1 MFEKK
6 EIGII
11 YRKIYIGVIKIK
23 IIEKTLNKGE
33 IIPLTFDPI
42 FTSIFNNEENIC
54 ILEDFISIY
63 FDIPINEV
71 IGNLKIL
78 SRKLNKNN
86 KLEASKEVDLLLT
99 LNGVKI
105 NIELSNRCTIGVRE
119 RNLVYICGQ
128 HSKQLKVGDKNYQ
141 NIKDS
146 IQICI
151 NNFNCNEIYAIESYY
166 LMNKRGKIY
175 SKKLRIDLID
185 LEKIKKLC
193 YPISNK
199 KYNLLKIFTTNK
211 KVELEKY
218 LEGGIMRK
226 ESKEKL
232 IKNVERYSSDE
243 DVFTLYTELSKSELE
258 KNTMIAEARNEGI
271 LLGEKRGQIRG
282 EKRGINKRNIQIAKS
297 MYAEN
302 IDINII
308 SRVTNL
314 EINKLYGMFNIK

>member
-1 MFEKK
+1 M
-6 EIGII
+6 GII

-23 IIEKTLNKGE
+23 IIEKNLNKGE
-33 IIPLTFDPI
+33 IIPLTFDPV

-105 NIELSNRCTIGVRE
+105 NIELSNRCTIGVME

-151 NNFNCNEIYAIESYY
+151 NNFNCNEQDAIESYY

-185 LEKIKKLC
+185 LEKIKKIC

-199 KYNLLKIFTTNK
+199 KFSLFKIFTTNK

-258 KNTMIAEARNEGI
+258 KNTMIAEARDEGI
-271 LLGEKRGQIRG
+271 LLGEKRGEERG
-282 EKRGINKRNIQIAKS
+282 VANEKINVAKS

-314 EINKLYGMFNIK
+314 EINKLQGMFNIK